1 MRIYSEAAPTAAIM
15 ATRARRKMAPT
26 KKGKA
31 KKAGKAKKKT
41 VPDEEKYKKTEL
53 EVDTLKQY
61 LVLRRD
67 MARQAMA
74 DSEGLK
80 QKLVD
85 LEKELEEARGDKK
98 DIYEEMIRKYQ
109 QLQHQADSR
118 IQRLEDEMKSLQEKL
133 VACQE
138 ELQQTQQF
146 NAMLV
151 EEKDTTIAEMQRKI
165 DQMETEYEKILHAS
179 LDQVMS
185 KMQVVKLS
193 WEKEATGIHME
204 YKERLKEFGLRPLEM

>member
-1 MRIYSEAAPTAAIM
+1 
-15 ATRARRKMAPT
+15 MAPT

-41 VPDEEKYKKTEL
+41 VPDEEKYKKSEL

-98 DIYEEMIRKYQ
+98 DIYEEMVRKYQ
-109 QLQHQADSR
+109 QLQRQADTR
-118 IQRLEDEMKSLQEKL
+118 AQWLEDERKNLQEKL
-133 VACQE
+133 AACQE
-138 ELQQTQQF
+138 EMRQSQQDK
-146 NAMLV
+146 ARML
-151 EEKDTTIAEMQRKI
+151 EEKDKAIAEMQRKI
-165 DQMETEYEKILHAS
+165 DEMETDYDKILHAS
-179 LDQVMS
+179 LDHVLS
-185 KMQVVKLS
+185 KMQTTKLS
-193 WEKEATGIHME
+193 WEKEATGIHLE
-204 YKERLKEFGLRPLEM
+204 YKDRLKEFGLRPLET